1 MNTEKDKGTM
11 RKRIVGRKI
20 LKEEI

>member
-11 RKRIVGRKI
+11 SKRIVGRKI
-20 LKEEI
+20 QKEEI